1 MATEAWARG
10 IRFLDAP
17 VSGSKGP
24 AASAELMFMVGG
36 GESDFRA
43 CRSLLESMGSRIVHV
58 GGHGQGT
65 SLKMVINLLMG
76 EAMAAFAEG
85 MILGQSLGISQEM
98 LFGILLGGPAVAP
111 LAATKREKI
120 ESGKYDVEFPL
131 HWMQKDLQLAAVTA
145 YETGVA
151 LPLANVTKEIYR
163 LAMRQGDGDED
174 YSAIYEFLS
183 TDHQGAH
190 S

>member
-1 MATEAWARG
+1 
-10 IRFLDAP
+10 
-17 VSGSKGP
+17 
-24 AASAELMFMVGG
+24 
-36 GESDFRA
+36 
-43 CRSLLESMGSRIVHV
+43 
-58 GGHGQGT
+58 
-65 SLKMVINLLMG
+65 MVINLLMG

-98 LFGILLGGPAVAP
+98 LFETLLGGPAVAP

-120 ESGKYDVEFPL
+120 ESGKYEVEFPL

-151 LPLANVTKEIYR
+151 LPLANVAKEIYR

-183 TDHQGAH
+183 TDHQGDKGANI
-190 S
+190 

>member
-10 IRFLDAP
+10 IRFIDAP

-24 AASAELMFMVGG
+24 AASGELMFLVVEARAILAPVGL
-36 GESDFRA
+36 
-43 CRSLLESMGSRIVHV
+43 LLESMGSRIVHV

-98 LFGILLGGPAVAP
+98 LFGILLGGRRLRLWPQPRERRSKAGN
-111 LAATKREKI
+111 TKRT
-120 ESGKYDVEFPL
+120 FRF
-131 HWMQKDLQLAAVTA
+131 
-145 YETGVA
+145 TGCKRIC
-151 LPLANVTKEIYR
+151 NW
-163 LAMRQGDGDED
+163 RQ
-174 YSAIYEFLS
+174 
-183 TDHQGAH
+183 
-190 S
+190 